1 MPAIAAS
8 ASLPIAGGLVTNAEY
23 VNPEGVDVSGSTY
36 TLEPNYGWRRVF
48 AEETPAAKWSEA
60 QKIEP
65 FLFTGYKESPFQM
78 HLKRAIADYFSN

>member
-60 QKIEP
+60 QKIDP
-65 FLFTGYKESPFQM
+65 FLFTG
-78 HLKRAIADYFSN
+78 